1 MHVERYAGRML
12 RLARDSALAAV
23 DAGAGSI
30 AGATGVRTPKVL
42 ILSVDLG
49 GGHDALA
56 HALAAELQLRAPRAS
71 VTVRNGL
78 ADANRGA
85 YAVMKHAM
93 EGHVT
98 HAPATYGPVYD
109 LVTLPRVSELVRGGA
124 RAAYGRGLE
133 RTVADHQPDVVASTF
148 PMITSTLG
156 TLRERGRI
164 SSPVVGLVIDSDPHA
179 MWFARGVDEHV
190 VLNPNDVARARA
202 LGRAHP
208 QLDGLRVSSARPAV
222 DPRFLEPV
230 DRAAARDQFGL
241 PRDGPVVLVSGGSL
255 GLTLPIDQLQRLS
268 RDGDVAVAVATGRN
282 EELLS
287 RLRELDDPR
296 LIGVP
301 FTREMPRLLGAS
313 DAVVS
318 NSGGMTTYESFAA
331 GVPVV
336 FHDPLPGHGEAAAV
350 ALARDGYVTV
360 ARTPDEL
367 AAFARTL
374 RDGDQDIGSRA
385 LAARALFDQRPLA
398 DAVLAHA

>member
-1 MHVERYAGRML
+1 MA
-12 RLARDSALAAV
+12 
-23 DAGAGSI
+23 AGA
-30 AGATGVRTPKVL
+30 ATRSPRVL
-42 ILSVDLG
+42 ILSADLG

-56 HALAAELQLRAPRAS
+56 HALAAELQLRVPGTA

-78 ADANRGA
+78 ADANSGA

-109 LVTLPRVSELVRGGA
+109 LVTLPRVSELVRSGA
-124 RAAYGRGLE
+124 RATYGRGLV
-133 RTVADHQPDVVASTF
+133 RDIAAHQPDVVASTF

-164 SSPVVGLVIDSDPHA
+164 ASPVVGLVIDSDPHA

-202 LGRAHP
+202 LGREHP

-222 DPRFLEPV
+222 DPRFLEPL
-230 DRAAARDQFGL
+230 DRTEARAMFGL
-241 PRDGPVVLVSGGSL
+241 PQDRPVVLVSGGSL
-255 GLTLPIDQLQRLS
+255 GLTLPIEELQHLS

-282 EELLS
+282 EQLLS
-287 RLRELDDPR
+287 RLRGLDDPD
-296 LIGVP
+296 IVGIP

-336 FHDPLPGHGEAAAV
+336 FHDPLPGHGEAAAA
-350 ALARDGYVTV
+350 ALARDGSATV
-360 ARTPDEL
+360 ARTPAEL

-385 LAARALFDQRPLA
+385 LAARTLFDQRPLA